1 MIETTDLGAFFK
13 EMYELSKTA
22 QNKDDFVKKASEKFG
37 SLVETLIER
46 VSMRIGEEHAN
57 KIQAL
62 QEGSDAK
69 DLKIAKLEETVS
81 GFEERFLNLEKRI
94 KSSENREK
102 RAQKAQVATNIIA
115 KTSNSKGE
123 KDVIQHV
130 LKAIG
135 NGLPTGSNK
144 PNPKDIFVEELIPR
158 GEKGE
163 NRGMRSGKKAFK
175 VSLFTHDQKKAL
187 FVGLAATNKAGSESG
202 VTIQNEIPFY
212 LRNYSKE
219 LDRVAFTLRTKY
231 KQEKLRTKVIPDG
244 LTLQMQFKIGD
255 NKEWVKASSET
266 ISDKLDTIVTYRDD
280 ERQPAVLPTCRHVLN
295 RKENF
300 A

>member
-1 MIETTDLGAFFK
+1 MIDTTDLGAFFK

-57 KIQAL
+57 HIKAL
-62 QEGSDAK
+62 QEGGAAK

-81 GFEERFLNLEKRI
+81 EFEERFLKLEKRI

-115 KTSNSKGE
+115 KTSKGE
-123 KDVIQHV
+123 KDVIAHV

-135 NGLPTGSNK
+135 NGLPQGSSK
-144 PNPKDIFVEELIPR
+144 PNPKDIFVQELIPR
-158 GEKGE
+158 AEKGE
-163 NRGMRSGKKAFK
+163 NRGMRSAKKAFK
-175 VSLFTHDQKKAL
+175 VSLFTNDQKKAL

-202 VTIQNEIPFY
+202 VTIQNEIPYY

-255 NKEWVKASSET
+255 NKEWVKASSEI